1 MREEIDQDVANYQVF
16 TFGTIPD
23 RPRWARLLMRVHRML
38 SVIFVQTWLPVLS
51 YRLRRWC
58 QRQGIPLLPWF
69 FEAFNRAVFRV
80 QIGPNVEIG
89 PGLMLPHGYVVIDGF
104 VRIGRNCQINPWVTI
119 GLNNSRRLLFTVK
132 GPTIG
137 DNVYIGTGAKVL
149 GPVIIGDNA
158 RIGANAV
165 VLHDVPPD
173 TTVVG
178 VPARPIPAKTAAK
191 GSSDD

>member
-1 MREEIDQDVANYQVF
+1 MREAIDRDIANYQVF
-16 TFGTIPD
+16 TFMTVPD
-23 RPRWARLLMRVHRML
+23 RPAWARRLMRFHRMM
-38 SVIFVQTWLPVLS
+38 SVIFVQTWAPVLV
-51 YRLRRWC
+51 YRLRHAC
-58 QRQGIPLLPWF
+58 QRAGIPVIPWF
-69 FEAFNRAVFRV
+69 LEAVNRAVFRV

-137 DNVYIGTGAKVL
+137 DDVYIGTGAKIL
-149 GPVIIGDNA
+149 GPVVIGDSA

-165 VLHDVPPD
+165 VLDSVPAGA
-173 TTVVG
+173 TVVG
-178 VPARPIPAKTAAK
+178 MPARPIRSRDPGAEARP
-191 GSSDD
+191 